1 MALNF
6 QIILESKGIITEHEK
21 VVQIIELVKERVNF
35 VNELWEQSKFFF
47 EAPLTYDEQ
56 VFKKRWKEDTSVHL
70 KSIIEIINNTITHQ
84 CEPLHD
90 NVVSYITDNSLN
102 MGQIMNCL
110 RLVIV
115 GAGMGP
121 DLFTIIELI
130 GKDEAIKRIT
140 KGIEKITNYE
150 LRIT

>member
-1 MALNF
+1 
-6 QIILESKGIITEHEK
+6 
-21 VVQIIELVKERVNF
+21 
-35 VNELWEQSKFFF
+35 
-47 EAPLTYDEQ
+47 
-56 VFKKRWKEDTSVHL
+56 
-70 KSIIEIINNTITHQ
+70 
-84 CEPLHD
+84 
-90 NVVSYITDNSLN
+90 

-140 KGIEKITNYE
+140 KGIESITN
-150 LRIT
+150 